1 MKSYKNR
8 NIPWKVG
15 IPESVDILGQGGVV
29 SFPTETY
36 YGLGGDPFRGA
47 ALEKLFRIKKRQR
60 DKPILV
66 LVDSI
71 DMLSDLVTH
80 IPDVYRP
87 ILEKYWP
94 GPLTCIFP
102 ASENVHPLLTG
113 GTQTIGIRISSHPV
127 VDELLRVWQKPVT
140 ATSAN
145 ISGEEPACDALGVS
159 RFFGEQIDCV
169 IDGGA
174 TAAGACSTIVSCK
187 NERLRCLRRGKI
199 PFNELEALTL

>member
-1 MKSYKNR
+1 MKSCKNK
-8 NIPWKVG
+8 NIPGKTR
-15 IPESVDILGQGGVV
+15 ITEAVDILGQGGVI

-36 YGLGGDPFRGA
+36 YGLGVDPFKGA
-47 ALEKLFRIKKRQR
+47 ALEKLFRVKKRLR
-60 DKPILV
+60 NKPILV

-80 IPDVYRP
+80 IPDIYHP
-87 ILEKYWP
+87 ILKKYWP

-102 ASENVHPLLTG
+102 AAENVHPLLTG

-145 ISGEEPACDALGVS
+145 ISGEEPACDAFGVS
-159 RFFGEQIDCV
+159 LFFGEQVDCV
-169 IDGGA
+169 VDGGE

-187 NERLRCLRRGKI
+187 NERLQCLRRGKI
-199 PFNELEALTL
+199 PFTELVALT

>member
-1 MKSYKNR
+1 LKSYKNK
-8 NIPWKVG
+8 NISPKTRITEAVG
-15 IPESVDILGQGGVV
+15 ILGQGGVI

-36 YGLGGDPFRGA
+36 YGLGVDPFKEV
-47 ALEKLFRIKKRQR
+47 ALEKLFRVKKRLR

-80 IPDVYRP
+80 IPDVYWP
-87 ILEKYWP
+87 ILKKYWP

-102 ASENVHPLLTG
+102 AAENINPLLTG

-145 ISGEEPACDALGVS
+145 ISGKEPACDAFGVS
-159 RFFGEQIDCV
+159 LFFGEQVDCV
-169 IDGGA
+169 IDGGE
-174 TAAGACSTIVSCK
+174 TSAGACSTIVSCK

-199 PFNELEALTL
+199 PFTELVALTQ